1 MIPIALHKLYK
12 VGLTVSDKKLADS
25 IPYIEKASIL
35 LLTVGEEAAATILK
49 QLGPKEVQRIGT
61 SMAVLS
67 DVKREKVAAVFNSF
81 IAEITNT
88 TGFGIGADSYVRN
101 MLTRALGAEKASGII
116 DRILLGGNTQGL
128 DTLKWMDARAIS
140 DVIKQEHPQIQAIV
154 IAYLEGDLS
163 AEVLSYLPEN
173 MRLDVVIR
181 VAKLDTVQ
189 PDALNEL
196 NNILERQFSGGS
208 SAQKRRIG
216 GTKVA
221 ADIMTNLDG
230 TIEAELMDAL
240 TEVDG
245 ELAETIQDLM
255 FVFANLMDVDDRGIQ
270 TLLREISTDVLMVA
284 LKGADEE
291 LREKIYNNMSSRAAD
306 LLRDDLEAS
315 GPTKL
320 SDVEAAQKEI
330 LSVARRMA
338 EAGEIILGGSGEE
351 ML

>member
-1 MIPIALHKLYK
+1 M
-12 VGLTVSDKKLADS
+12 SDKSIYDA
-25 IPYIEKASIL
+25 IPYIEKAAIL
-35 LLTVGEEAAATILK
+35 LLTVGEEAAANILK

-61 SMAVLS
+61 SMATLS
-67 DVKREKVAAVFNSF
+67 DVKRERVAAVFNAF

-173 MRLDVVIR
+173 MRLDVIVR

-221 ADIMTNLDG
+221 VDIMTNLDG
-230 TIEAELMDAL
+230 NIESELMGAL
-240 TEVDG
+240 GDIDV

-255 FVFANLMDVDDRGIQ
+255 FVFANLLDVDDRGIQ
-270 TLLREISTDVLMVA
+270 LLLREVSNEGLVIA

-291 LREKIYNNMSSRAAD
+291 LREKIYNNMSARAAD
-306 LLRDDLEAS
+306 LLRDDLEAT

-320 SDVEAAQKEI
+320 SDVEAAQREI
-330 LSVARRMA
+330 LTIARRMA
-338 EAGEIILGGSGEE
+338 DDGEIILGGPGEQ

>member
-1 MIPIALHKLYK
+1 M
-12 VGLTVSDKKLADS
+12 SDKSIYDA
-25 IPYIEKASIL
+25 IPYIEKAAIL
-35 LLTVGEEAAATILK
+35 LLTVGEEAAANILK

-61 SMAVLS
+61 SMATLS
-67 DVKREKVAAVFNSF
+67 DVKRERVAAVFNAF

-173 MRLDVVIR
+173 MRLDVIVR

-230 TIEAELMDAL
+230 NIESELMGAL
-240 TEVDG
+240 SDIDG

-255 FVFANLMDVDDRGIQ
+255 FVFANLLDVDDRGIQ
-270 TLLREISTDVLMVA
+270 LLLREVSNEGLVIA

-291 LREKIYNNMSSRAAD
+291 LREKIYNNMSARAAD
-306 LLRDDLEAS
+306 LLRDDLEAT

-320 SDVEAAQKEI
+320 SDVEAAQREI
-330 LSVARRMA
+330 LTIARRMA
-338 EAGEIILGGSGEE
+338 DDGEIILGGPGEQ

>member
-1 MIPIALHKLYK
+1 
-12 VGLTVSDKKLADS
+12 
-25 IPYIEKASIL
+25 
-35 LLTVGEEAAATILK
+35 
-49 QLGPKEVQRIGT
+49 
-61 SMAVLS
+61 
-67 DVKREKVAAVFNSF
+67 
-81 IAEITNT
+81 
-88 TGFGIGADSYVRN
+88 

-173 MRLDVVIR
+173 MRLDVIVR

-230 TIEAELMDAL
+230 NIESELMGAL
-240 TEVDG
+240 SDIDG

-255 FVFANLMDVDDRGIQ
+255 FVFANLLDVDDRGIQ
-270 TLLREISTDVLMVA
+270 LLLREVSNEGLVIA

-291 LREKIYNNMSSRAAD
+291 LREKIYNNMSTRAAD
-306 LLRDDLEAS
+306 LLRDDLEAT

-320 SDVEAAQKEI
+320 SDVEAC
-330 LSVARRMA
+330 LLYTSPSPRD
-338 EAGEIILGGSGEE
+338 
-351 ML
+351 

>member
-1 MIPIALHKLYK
+1 MNDEAVL
-12 VGLTVSDKKLADS
+12 DDA
-25 IPYIEKASIL
+25 IPYLERASIL
-35 LLTVGEEAAATILK
+35 LLTIGEEAAAAVLK

-61 SMAVLS
+61 AMASLT

-101 MLTRALGAEKASGII
+101 MLNKALGPDKASGII

-140 DVIKQEHPQIQAIV
+140 DIIRQEHPQIQAIV
-154 IAYLEGDLS
+154 IAYLESDLS
-163 AEVLSYLPEN
+163 AEVLSFLPEN
-173 MRLDVVIR
+173 MRLDIVIR

-196 NNILERQFSGGS
+196 NNILERQFSGS
-208 SAQKRRIG
+208 SSTQKRRIG

-221 ADIMTNLDG
+221 ADIMTNLEGSIESEIMDG
-230 TIEAELMDAL
+230 LG
-240 TEVDG
+240 EVDE
-245 ELAETIQDLM
+245 ELATTIQDLM
-255 FVFANLMDVDDRGIQ
+255 FVFANLLDVDDRGIQ
-270 TLLREISTDVLMVA
+270 ALLREISTEVLVIA
-284 LKGADEE
+284 LKGADEA
-291 LREKIYNNMSSRAAD
+291 LREKIFGNMSSRAAD

-315 GPTKL
+315 GPTKV

-330 LSVARRMA
+330 LAVARRMA
-338 EAGEIILGGSGEE
+338 EAGEIVLGGSGEE

>member
-1 MIPIALHKLYK
+1 M
-12 VGLTVSDKKLADS
+12 SDKSIYDA
-25 IPYIEKASIL
+25 IPYIEKAAIL
-35 LLTVGEEAAATILK
+35 LLTVGEEAAANILK

-61 SMAVLS
+61 SMATLS
-67 DVKREKVAAVFNSF
+67 DVKRERVAAVFNAF

-173 MRLDVVIR
+173 MRLDVIVR

-230 TIEAELMDAL
+230 NIESELMGALGDIDA
-240 TEVDG
+240 

-255 FVFANLMDVDDRGIQ
+255 FVFANLLDVDDRGIQ
-270 TLLREISTDVLMVA
+270 LLLREVSNEGLVIA

-291 LREKIYNNMSSRAAD
+291 LREKIYNNMSTRAAE
-306 LLRDDLEAS
+306 LLRDDLEAT

-320 SDVEAAQKEI
+320 SDVEAAQREI
-330 LSVARRMA
+330 LTIARRMA
-338 EAGEIILGGSGEE
+338 DDGEIILGGPGEQ

>member
-1 MIPIALHKLYK
+1 MTESDVKERPIA
-12 VGLTVSDKKLADS
+12 DK

-35 LLTVGEEAAATILK
+35 LLTIGEEAAAKILQ

-61 SMAVLS
+61 SMATLT
-67 DVKREKVAAVFNSF
+67 DVKRERVVAVFNSL
-81 IAEITNT
+81 ISELTNT
-88 TGFGIGADSYVRN
+88 TGFGIGSDNYLRN
-101 MLTRALGAEKASGII
+101 VLTRALGEEKATGII

-173 MRLDVVIR
+173 MRLDVIVR

-216 GTKVA
+216 GAKVA
-221 ADIMTNLDG
+221 ADIMTNLEG
-230 TIEAELMDAL
+230 GIEKTLMKSLSSFDEEMAEK
-240 TEVDG
+240 
-245 ELAETIQDLM
+245 IQDLM
-255 FVFANLMDVDDRGIQ
+255 FVFSNLMDVEDRAIQ
-270 TLLREISTDVLMVA
+270 SILRDTPNDLLLIA
-284 LKGADEE
+284 LKGADED
-291 LREKIYNNMSSRAAD
+291 LRQKIFNNMSTRAAD
-306 LLRDDLEAS
+306 LLRDDLEVL
-315 GPTKL
+315 GPTRL
-320 SDVEAAQKEI
+320 SDVESAQREI
-330 LSVARRMA
+330 LNIARQKA
-338 EAGEIILGGSGEE
+338 NDGEIILGGSGEK
-351 ML
+351 LI

>member
-1 MIPIALHKLYK
+1 M
-12 VGLTVSDKKLADS
+12 SDKSIYDA
-25 IPYIEKASIL
+25 IPYIEKAAIL
-35 LLTVGEEAAATILK
+35 LLTVGEEAAANILK

-61 SMAVLS
+61 SMATLS
-67 DVKREKVAAVFNSF
+67 DVKRERVAAVFNAF

-173 MRLDVVIR
+173 MRLDVIVR

-230 TIEAELMDAL
+230 NIESELMDAL
-240 TEVDG
+240 GDIDG

-255 FVFANLMDVDDRGIQ
+255 FVFANLLDVDDRGIQ
-270 TLLREISTDVLMVA
+270 LLLREVSNEGLVIA

-291 LREKIYNNMSSRAAD
+291 LREKIYNNMSARAAD
-306 LLRDDLEAS
+306 LLRDDLEAT

-320 SDVEAAQKEI
+320 SDVEAAQREI
-330 LSVARRMA
+330 LTIARRMA
-338 EAGEIILGGSGEE
+338 DDGEIILGGPGEQ

>member
-1 MIPIALHKLYK
+1 
-12 VGLTVSDKKLADS
+12 
-25 IPYIEKASIL
+25 
-35 LLTVGEEAAATILK
+35 
-49 QLGPKEVQRIGT
+49 
-61 SMAVLS
+61 
-67 DVKREKVAAVFNSF
+67 
-81 IAEITNT
+81 
-88 TGFGIGADSYVRN
+88 
-101 MLTRALGAEKASGII
+101 
-116 DRILLGGNTQGL
+116 
-128 DTLKWMDARAIS
+128 MDARAIS

-173 MRLDVVIR
+173 MRLDVIVR

-230 TIEAELMDAL
+230 SIESELMGAL
-240 TEVDG
+240 GDIDS
-245 ELAETIQDLM
+245 ELAEIIQDLM
-255 FVFANLMDVDDRGIQ
+255 FVFANLLDVDDRGIQ
-270 TLLREISTDVLMVA
+270 LLLREVSNEGLVIA

-291 LREKIYNNMSSRAAD
+291 LREKIYNNMSARAAD
-306 LLRDDLEAS
+306 LLRDDLEAA

-320 SDVEAAQKEI
+320 SDVEAAQREI
-330 LSVARRMA
+330 LTIARRMA
-338 EAGEIILGGSGEE
+338 DDGEIILGGPGEQ

>member
-1 MIPIALHKLYK
+1 M
-12 VGLTVSDKKLADS
+12 SDKSTYDA
-25 IPYIEKASIL
+25 IPYIEKAAIL
-35 LLTVGEEAAATILK
+35 LLTVGEEAAANILK

-61 SMAVLS
+61 SMATLS
-67 DVKREKVAAVFNSF
+67 DVKRERVAAVFNAF

-173 MRLDVVIR
+173 MRLDVIVR

-230 TIEAELMDAL
+230 NIESELMGALGDIDA
-240 TEVDG
+240 

-255 FVFANLMDVDDRGIQ
+255 FVFANLLDVDDRGIQ
-270 TLLREISTDVLMVA
+270 LLLREVSNEGLVIA

-291 LREKIYNNMSSRAAD
+291 LREKIYNNMSARAAE
-306 LLRDDLEAS
+306 LLRDDLEAT

-320 SDVEAAQKEI
+320 SDVEAAQREI
-330 LSVARRMA
+330 LTIARRMA
-338 EAGEIILGGSGEE
+338 DDGEIILGGPGEQ

>member
-1 MIPIALHKLYK
+1 M
-12 VGLTVSDKKLADS
+12 SDKSIYDA

-35 LLTVGEEAAATILK
+35 LLTVGEEAAANILK

-61 SMAVLS
+61 SMATLS
-67 DVKREKVAAVFNSF
+67 DVKRERVAAVFNAF

-173 MRLDVVIR
+173 MRLDVIVR

-230 TIEAELMDAL
+230 SIESELMGAL
-240 TEVDG
+240 GDIDS
-245 ELAETIQDLM
+245 ELAEIIQDLM
-255 FVFANLMDVDDRGIQ
+255 FVFANLLDVDDRGIQ
-270 TLLREISTDVLMVA
+270 LLLREVSNEGLVIA

-291 LREKIYNNMSSRAAD
+291 LREKIYNNMSARAAD
-306 LLRDDLEAS
+306 LLRDDLEAA

-320 SDVEAAQKEI
+320 SDVEAAQREI
-330 LSVARRMA
+330 LTIARRMA
-338 EAGEIILGGSGEE
+338 DDGEIILGGPGEQ

>member
-1 MIPIALHKLYK
+1 MSEEGTAE
-12 VGLTVSDKKLADS
+12 V
-25 IPYIEKASIL
+25 IPYVERASIL
-35 LLTVGEEAAATILK
+35 LLSIGEEAAAQILK
-49 QLGPKEVQRIGT
+49 QLGPKEVQRIGST
-61 SMAVLS
+61 MAMLN
-67 DVKREKVAAVFNSF
+67 DVKREKVAAVFDSF

-88 TGFGIGADSYVRN
+88 TGFGIGSDSYVRN
-101 MLTRALGAEKASGII
+101 MLTKALGAEKASGII

-189 PDALNEL
+189 PDALIEL

-230 TIEAELMDAL
+230 SIEAELMDAL
-240 TEVDG
+240 TEVDE
-245 ELAETIQDLM
+245 ELATTIQDLM
-255 FVFANLMDVDDRGIQ
+255 FVFGNLIDVDDRGIQ
-270 TLLREISTDVLMVA
+270 ALLREISTDVLVIA

-291 LREKIYNNMSSRAAD
+291 LRDKIFGNMSTRAAD

-330 LSVARRMA
+330 LVVARRMA
-338 EAGEIILGGSGEE
+338 EAGEIVLGGSGEE

>member
-1 MIPIALHKLYK
+1 M
-12 VGLTVSDKKLADS
+12 SDKSIYDA
-25 IPYIEKASIL
+25 IPYIEKAAIL
-35 LLTVGEEAAATILK
+35 LLTVGEEAAANILK

-61 SMAVLS
+61 SMATLS
-67 DVKREKVAAVFNSF
+67 DVKRERVAAVFNAF

-173 MRLDVVIR
+173 MRLDVIVR

-196 NNILERQFSGGS
+196 NSILERQFSGGS

-230 TIEAELMDAL
+230 SIESELMGAL
-240 TEVDG
+240 GDIDS

-255 FVFANLMDVDDRGIQ
+255 FVFANLLDVDDRGIQ
-270 TLLREISTDVLMVA
+270 LLLREVSNEALVIA

-291 LREKIYNNMSSRAAD
+291 LREKIYNNMSARAAD
-306 LLRDDLEAS
+306 LLRDDLEAT

-320 SDVEAAQKEI
+320 SDVEAAQREI
-330 LSVARRMA
+330 LTIAKRMSDD
-338 EAGEIILGGSGEE
+338 GEIILGGPGEQ

>member
-1 MIPIALHKLYK
+1 M
-12 VGLTVSDKKLADS
+12 SDKPIYDA
-25 IPYIEKASIL
+25 IPYIEKAAIL
-35 LLTVGEEAAATILK
+35 LLTVGEEAAANILK

-61 SMAVLS
+61 SMATLS
-67 DVKREKVAAVFNSF
+67 DVKRERVAAVFNAF

-173 MRLDVVIR
+173 MRLDVIVR

-196 NNILERQFSGGS
+196 NSILERQFSGGS

-230 TIEAELMDAL
+230 SIESELMGAL
-240 TEVDG
+240 GDIDS

-255 FVFANLMDVDDRGIQ
+255 FVFANLLDVDDRGIQ
-270 TLLREISTDVLMVA
+270 LLLREVSNEGLVIA

-291 LREKIYNNMSSRAAD
+291 LREKIYNNMSARAAD
-306 LLRDDLEAS
+306 LLRDDLEAT

-320 SDVEAAQKEI
+320 SDVEAAQREI
-330 LSVARRMA
+330 LTIARRMSDD
-338 EAGEIILGGSGEE
+338 GEIILGGPGEQ